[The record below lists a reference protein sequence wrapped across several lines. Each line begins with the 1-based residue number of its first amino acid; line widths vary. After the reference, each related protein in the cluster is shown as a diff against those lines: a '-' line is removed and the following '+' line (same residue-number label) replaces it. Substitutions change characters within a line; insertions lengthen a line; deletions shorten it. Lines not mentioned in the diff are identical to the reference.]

1 MSNATVH
8 QHPAAQNEKRKL
20 LTRFAERFEIEEK
33 VLLDT
38 LKSTVF
44 KQRDGSAPTNEQMV
58 MLMIVADQYQLNPF
72 TKEIYAFPDQQNGIV
87 PVVGVDGWARIINNH
102 PQYAGMEFDYSKEMV
117 RMPGAKVDGHQWID
131 CLIYRKDRE
140 KPIRLREFLDE
151 VYREPFVKN
160 GYTKNGPWQTHT
172 KRFHRHKAMIQ
183 CSRLAFGFTG
193 IYDND
198 EAERIVGGEV
208 DVTQHGSHSFQ
219 QPQGSEHD
227 EAPLRELTDPE
238 KAAIEP
244 MLQKAIQ
251 RSQQLNN
258 WTPAEQWVR
267 ESFPSVEQK
276 AYALSRLEQA
286 KAATQAGP
294 PPQEPQGGKAPEGS
308 DTPEQQAE
316 SAELAKHQAPGH
328 DEFPRPEDRFD
339 DEDGPGF

>member
-38 LKSTVF
+38 LKTTVF

-102 PQYAGMEFDYSKEMV
+102 PQYAGMEFVYSDEMV
-117 RMPGAKVDGHQWID
+117 KMPGAKVDGHVWIE
-131 CLIYRKDRE
+131 CVMYRKDIDR
-140 KPIRLREFLDE
+140 PIRVREYLDE

-160 GYTKNGPWQTHT
+160 GYTKIGPWQTHI

-208 DVTQHGSHSFQ
+208 DVTQQGSHSFQ
-219 QPQGSEHD
+219 RPQGSEQD

-267 ESFPSVEQK
+267 ESFPSAEQK

-286 KAATQAGP
+286 KAATEADASP
-294 PPQEPQGGKAPEGS
+294 EEPQDATAPQGS
-308 DTPEQQAE
+308 ATPEQQAAP
-316 SAELAKHQAPGH
+316 AEPAKHHAPGH

-339 DEDGPGF
+339 DEDGVGF